1 MANLCARLAVVGP
14 MEKMKSDVRQNR
26 LLALGL
32 AAGIPLLI
40 AFLTAAVNSNAGEI
54 AGALG
59 SLIGG
64 IVGAGGAVWA
74 VFLMLA
80 RQREEETAK
89 VAAAV
94 RTEVTP
100 ARLVPDGSSP
110 TVTATASPFGRK
122 SRPSPGTVPVGRN
135 CAVSRRTLR
144 WRGGGF
150 EPSVPGAKEPVSFA
164 EGELRG
170 IERERP
176 TEVVSFAGY
185 RWLESIP
192 LQRGVR
198 CEPDSS
204 IRAVQTSWTVGLLL
218 AVTPHSRL
226 WPPTCFGRD
235 NTDIRYANS
244 VNDQD
249 WEEPP

>member
-164 EGELRG
+164 EDELRG
-170 IERERP
+170 IERGRP
-176 TEVVSFAGY
+176 TKVAGLFNNY
-185 RWLESIP
+185 VCHESLGCAGLRSRHGGQTLLTRTRIAVIGRRAS
-192 LQRGVR
+192 LA
-198 CEPDSS
+198 
-204 IRAVQTSWTVGLLL
+204 RAV
-218 AVTPHSRL
+218 
-226 WPPTCFGRD
+226 
-235 NTDIRYANS
+235 N
-244 VNDQD
+244 
-249 WEEPP
+249 

>member
-94 RTEVTP
+94 RTEVTTLVKYMIHSVEICQQIADGTRQVPRQAAQYIVKNLLSDPIIYP
-100 ARLVPDGSSP
+100 AIADR
-110 TVTATASPFGRK
+110 
-122 SRPSPGTVPVGRN
+122 
-135 CAVSRRTLR
+135 
-144 WRGGGF
+144 
-150 EPSVPGAKEPVSFA
+150 
-164 EGELRG
+164 
-170 IERERP
+170 
-176 TEVVSFAGY
+176 
-185 RWLESIP
+185 
-192 LQRGVR
+192 
-198 CEPDSS
+198 
-204 IRAVQTSWTVGLLL
+204 VGLLPYPQ
-218 AVTPHSRL
+218 AVTEFYMRL
-226 WPPTCFGRD
+226 SEAKAMVEALRTRIDPPEITYSSPSVEYVTSDLLLLLLTVLARRCRLRD
-235 NTDIRYANS
+235 
-244 VNDQD
+244 Q
-249 WEEPP
+249 